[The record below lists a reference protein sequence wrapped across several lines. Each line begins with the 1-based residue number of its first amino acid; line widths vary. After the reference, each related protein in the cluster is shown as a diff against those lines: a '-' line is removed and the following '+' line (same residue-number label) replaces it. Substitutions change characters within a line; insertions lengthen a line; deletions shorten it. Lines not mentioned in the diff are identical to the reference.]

1 MILYNYFFNVFTLIQ
16 HGISQL
22 IHNGDNELKNIMV
35 KSFYINIACD
45 YIIILFRDTNERQT
59 SSK

>member
-1 MILYNYFFNVFTLIQ
+1 MFFFNVFTPIQ

-22 IHNGDNELKNIMV
+22 IHNEDNEFKNIMV
-35 KSFYINIACD
+35 KSFYINISCD
-45 YIIILFRDTNERQT
+45 DIIILFRDTNERQT